1 MKAQQS
7 RTRIWR
13 SHYLPSIE
21 LLHNVGQSSHL
32 LPRHFHEE
40 LELNIKQGDGWQFN
54 YRGTTHN
61 VPSDT
66 LVVTQPGEAHQA
78 DSTGDSSG
86 KSLRQQDYIF
96 RGLRI
101 DLDLLQQVATE
112 VAGRET
118 EVPLFPMPL
127 VHDGDFNT
135 QFVRVHQAI
144 QRSTSQLEQQTLALD
159 LLAQLILRYSEN
171 PPDLA
176 KLETEIQPV
185 HHVRDYLEDNY
196 NREISLE
203 ELSRVANLSSFHL
216 NRSFSKTFGMP
227 PHAYQ
232 IQLRII
238 RAKRLLRQKKSIE
251 SVAIETGFVSQSHF
265 GSHFKRLVCITPK
278 QYIQDSNNAIGFG
291 V

>member
-1 MKAQQS
+1 MKVQQS

-66 LVVTQPGEAHQA
+66 LVITQPGEAHQV

-86 KSLRQQDYIF
+86 KSIRQRDYIF

-101 DLDLLQQVATE
+101 DLDLLKQVATE

-118 EVPLFPMPL
+118 ALPFFPLPL
-127 VHDGDFNT
+127 VHDRDLT
-135 QFVRVHQAI
+135 DQIVRVHQALSQPI
-144 QRSTSQLEQQTLALD
+144 SQLEQQTLILD
-159 LLAQLILRYSEN
+159 FLARLILRCAAA
-171 PPDLA
+171 PIGIA
-176 KLETEIQPV
+176 KLGGERQPV
-185 HHVRDYLEDNY
+185 ERVRAYIEENY
-196 NREISLE
+196 DREISLE

-232 IQLRII
+232 IQVRILQ
-238 RAKRLLRQKKSIE
+238 AKRLLGKDWSIDRVV
-251 SVAIETGFVSQSHF
+251 SETGFASQSHF
-265 GSHFKRLVCITPK
+265 GLHFKRLVCITPK
-278 QYIQDSNNAIGFG
+278 QYIQDSKNVIDFAN
-291 V
+291 

>member
-1 MKAQQS
+1 MTATLPMKKDLL
-7 RTRIWR
+7 RPKLWR
-13 SHYLPSIE
+13 SRYMPSIE
-21 LLHNVGQSSHL
+21 FFENTCKSFS

-40 LELNIKQGDGWQFN
+40 LELNLRQGNGWQLN
-54 YRGTTHN
+54 YRGVMHS
-61 VPSDT
+61 VPSET
-66 LVVTQPGEAHQA
+66 LVMTQPGESHQVDA
-78 DSTGDSSG
+78 PSERIGT
-86 KSLRQQDYIF
+86 F
-96 RGLRI
+96 RGLRVGI
-101 DLDLLQQVATE
+101 DLLQQVATE

-118 EVPLFPMPL
+118 ELPLFPMPL

-144 QRSTSQLEQQTLALD
+144 ERSTSVLEQQTLTLD
-159 LLAQLILRYSEN
+159 LLAQLILRYSEK

-176 KLETEIQPV
+176 KLETEIQPI
-185 HHVRDYLEDNY
+185 HYVRDYLEDNY

-203 ELSRVANLSSFHL
+203 QLVQVANLSSFHL
-216 NRSFSKTFGMP
+216 NRAFSRTFGMP

-238 RAKRLLRQKKSIE
+238 MAKRLLRKKKSIE

-265 GSHFKRLVCITPK
+265 GSHFKRLVTLTPK
-278 QYIQDSNNAIGFG
+278 QFIQDSKNTIGFN

>member
-1 MKAQQS
+1 MKANLPMKEELL
-7 RTRIWR
+7 RPKLWR
-13 SHYLPSIE
+13 SRYLPSIE
-21 LLHNVGQSSHL
+21 FFQNTCKSFS

-40 LELNIKQGDGWQFN
+40 LELNLRQGNGWQLN
-54 YRGTTHN
+54 YRGVIHN
-61 VPSDT
+61 VPSET
-66 LVVTQPGEAHQA
+66 LVVTQPGESHQVYA
-78 DSTGDSSG
+78 PSERSG
-86 KSLRQQDYIF
+86 TF
-96 RGLRI
+96 RGLQVG
-101 DLDLLQQVATE
+101 LDLLQQVATE

-118 EVPLFPMPL
+118 GLPLFPMPV

-144 QRSTSQLEQQTLALD
+144 ERSSSQLEQQTLTLD
-159 LLAQLILRYSEN
+159 LLAQLILRYSED

-176 KLETEIQPV
+176 NSETEIQPV

-203 ELSRVANLSSFHL
+203 QLAQVANLSSFHL
-216 NRSFSKTFGMP
+216 NRSFSRTFGMP

-232 IQLRII
+232 IQLRILQ
-238 RAKRLLRQKKSIE
+238 AKRLLRRGQSIE
-251 SVAIETGFVSQSHF
+251 SIAIETGFVSQSHF

-278 QYIQDSNNAIGFG
+278 QYIQDSKNAIGFG